1 MIGDFGLEKI
11 TEAELQKIMRRYD
24 KLITARFAKAHK
36 LMTDINGA
44 AAYNGMTYKEA
55 VAAEKAWRDES
66 NKLGISF
73 NYDSDAGELLGAWY
87 GDMYFGYNFGDVDG

>member
-1 MIGDFGLEKI
+1 
-11 TEAELQKIMRRYD
+11 MRRYD
-24 KLITARFAKAHK
+24 KLVTARFAKAHK

-44 AAYNGMTYKEA
+44 AAYNGVMYKEA
-55 VAAEKAWRDES
+55 VAAEDALRDES

-87 GDMYFGYNFGDVDG
+87 GNAYFGYDFGDVDG